1 MNMELTN
8 QEAALLGLLS
18 EEPMHPYKIENE
30 VKYRDMRSWTGLS
43 MSAIYKLLR
52 KLEKEG
58 MVNRENKISQENRL
72 QKLYSITELGRKLL
86 KNKLRDLFSQPDQT
100 QWSIDIA
107 LYNADLV
114 DTASIREA
122 LHSYKIT
129 LEERIQSYRELHQF
143 LKKHDCPPHRFQ
155 VALRPIYLWEAE
167 IKWIETYLETL

>member
-1 MNMELTN
+1 MTLTN

-18 EEPMHPYKIENE
+18 EEPMHPYKIESE
-30 VKYRDMRSWTGLS
+30 VQFRDMRSWTGLS
-43 MSAIYKLLR
+43 MSSIYKLLR

-58 MVNRENKISQENRL
+58 LVKRENKISPENRL
-72 QKLYSITELGRKLL
+72 QKLYSISDEGKKNLKIKLAEL
-86 KNKLRDLFSQPDQT
+86 FTQPDQT

-114 DTASIREA
+114 DPVSIKKA
-122 LHSYKIT
+122 LYDYRKT
-129 LEERIQSYRELHQF
+129 LKEKIQSYKDLHKF
-143 LKKHDCPPHRFQ
+143 LEEHDCPPHRFQ